1 MRQIPVLVALALL
14 GACAASAPPA
24 PSPVGRWLSASGNVE
39 VTIQPCGAALCGDV
53 TRVFANNSMERLGA
67 TKVAPARVGLRILSG
82 LRPDGDAWR
91 GRIYDREQGRTY
103 DCRIALGGPDTLAV
117 RGYIALPVFGRT
129 QTWRRMPA

>member
-1 MRQIPVLVALALL
+1 MRQIPVLAALALL
-14 GACAASAPPA
+14 VACAAAPPA
-24 PSPVGRWLSASGNVE
+24 PSPAGRWLSASGNVE

-67 TKVAPARVGLRILSG
+67 AKVAPARVGLRILSG
-82 LRPDGDAWR
+82 LRLDGDAWR